1 MAKGDRLRLLIAF
14 LSGIICSAGCAALIH
29 YVAAVMRQRRRRAA
43 LYASSLWQ
51 GRRLR
56 PVIGI
61 AGSGTAS
68 HTKLATRLG
77 EWCARSGFHL
87 MVGGG
92 PGVMTSAA
100 RAYREAREEE
110 DHLDGLVLAVL
121 PGLPAA
127 RASDWA
133 LAREEVSSR
142 LLVDQSQGYLQ
153 YTVLMPGADQPGERI
168 VAPKGYPNRFVDLAV
183 RTHLPSAG
191 RKGHVALS
199 RNHITVLSSDVF
211 VALPGGSGTASEV
224 ELALHYGVPVCLFLG
239 PAGNID
245 NLSDA
250 AAESAPA
257 YEHFSDVQEFV
268 CNAIASAREQESNK
282 SKNLRSRKASI
293 DDLSNMK

>member
-1 MAKGDRLRLLIAF
+1 MRLRLLIAF
-14 LSGIICSAGCAALIH
+14 LSGVMCSAGCAALIH

-56 PVIGI
+56 PVVGI
-61 AGSGTAS
+61 AGSGKDL
-68 HTKLATRLG
+68 HTKLANRLG

-92 PGVMTSAA
+92 PGVMTSVA

-110 DHLDGLVLAVL
+110 EHLDGQVLAVL
-121 PGLPAA
+121 PGLPAS

-133 LAREEVSSR
+133 TAREEVSSS
-142 LLVDQSQGYLQ
+142 LLVDQSRGYLS
-153 YTVLMPGADQPGERI
+153 YTVLMPGADSSGERI
-168 VAPKGYPNRFVDLAV
+168 VAPKGYPNRYVDVAV
-183 RTHLPSAG
+183 RSHLPSAG

-239 PAGNID
+239 PTGNIE
-245 NLSDA
+245 NLSEA
-250 AAESAPA
+250 AAEAAPA
-257 YEHFSDVQEFV
+257 YEQFSDVKEFV
-268 CNAIASAREQESNK
+268 CNAIAEASQQERNK
-282 SKNLRSRKASI
+282 PNQLKSRKGSI
-293 DDLSNMK
+293 EKLDSLQ